1 MTTRRNIILGS
12 GAVALAAGGLY
23 GSTLF
28 GPSYEEAART
38 VWVGR
43 SAAER
48 TTVGGVDRGYLVHYA
63 TRAANSHNTQPWIFS
78 VIDGGIKIAPDFNR
92 STPVADAD
100 NHHLFASLGCATE
113 NLVLA
118 AAQAG
123 LHASPRFVLGGG
135 GPDDGWIEIGLDP
148 GEPASDSQTDL
159 FRAILERQCTRSIY
173 DGRPVGATDLQ
184 ALESASRVDGCR
196 VILISEKIR
205 IEQAL
210 ELILAANTLQ
220 VEDPEFTAELLSWL
234 RFNPSAAIRR
244 KDGLYSGCAG
254 NPDLPSWL
262 GKLLFGLMF
271 TTQSENTRYAEQV
284 RSSAG
289 LAIFVSDQDNKE
301 HWVQA
306 GRSFQRF
313 ALKATALGIRHAFVN
328 QPLEVASVRPQVA
341 AWLGVGDQRPD
352 LIVRFG
358 YAPAMPRSLRRMT
371 SDVIA

>member
-1 MTTRRNIILGS
+1 MTTRRNVILGG
-12 GAVALAAGGLY
+12 GAAALAAGGLY
-23 GSTLF
+23 GSTYLS
-28 GPSYEEAART
+28 PSYEEAARR
-38 VWVGR
+38 VWTER
-43 SAAER
+43 SPAQRVA
-48 TTVGGVDRGYLVHYA
+48 VGGVDREYLVHYA

-78 VIDGGIKIAPDFNR
+78 VIEDGIRIAPDFSR

-123 LHASPRFVLGGG
+123 LHASPRFVAGDGGAE
-135 GPDDGWIEIGLDP
+135 DGWIEIGLDP
-148 GEPASDSQTDL
+148 GETASDSQTDF

-173 DGRPVGATDLQ
+173 DGRPVGTHDLR
-184 ALESASRVDGCR
+184 ALDAASRVDGCR
-196 VILISEKIR
+196 VVLISEKSR
-205 IEQAL
+205 IEQVL
-210 ELILAANTLQ
+210 ELILAANEVQ
-220 VEDPEFTAELLSWL
+220 VEDPEFAAELLSWL
-234 RFNPSAAIRR
+234 RFNPSAAIRH
-244 KDGLYSGCAG
+244 KDGLYSGCSG

-262 GKLLFGLMF
+262 GNLMFGLLF
-271 TTQSENTRYAEQV
+271 TAQSENSRYADQV

-289 LAIFVSDQDNKE
+289 LAIFVSDRDNKA

-313 ALKATALGIRHAFVN
+313 ALQATALGIRHAFVN

-341 AWLGVGDQRPD
+341 AWLGVGDVRPD
-352 LIVRFG
+352 LIVRYG